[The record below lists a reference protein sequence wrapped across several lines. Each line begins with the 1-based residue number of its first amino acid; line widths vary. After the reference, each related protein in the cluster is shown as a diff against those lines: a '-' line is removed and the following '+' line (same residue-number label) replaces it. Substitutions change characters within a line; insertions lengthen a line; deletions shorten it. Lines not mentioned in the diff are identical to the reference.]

1 MFKSIARYIKQLRAD
16 RAWEKRRHQ
25 SSYRATALAV
35 QLVITGALTPSTR
48 PSNICRRQHP
58 HE

>member
-1 MFKSIARYIKQLRAD
+1 MFRTIARYIKQLRAD

-35 QLVITGALTPSTR
+35 QLVITGALTSCNRGVSIIPLK
-48 PSNICRRQHP
+48 RRQA
-58 HE
+58 

>member
-1 MFKSIARYIKQLRAD
+1 MLKMFRPIARYIKQLRAD

-35 QLVITGALTPSTR
+35 KLVITGALTPSTR
-48 PSNICRRQHP
+48 PSNIYRRQP
-58 HE
+58 